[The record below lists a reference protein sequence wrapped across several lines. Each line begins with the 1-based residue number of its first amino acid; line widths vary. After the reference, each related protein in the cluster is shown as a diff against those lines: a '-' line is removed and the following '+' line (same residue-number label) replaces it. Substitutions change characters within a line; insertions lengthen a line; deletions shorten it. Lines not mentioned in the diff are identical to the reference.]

1 MTILRPVT
9 QIAPASTD
17 VLEDTS
23 LPLSFVITPFGPRP
37 ELSSPAHQNGTPRE
51 ASSTA
56 SPPPTQSLPVPA
68 TLVAKCTHCGSPA
81 NPCTP
86 CVDVR
91 SQQYLC
97 GLCGKTYGADADS
110 QHRARRRADWNG
122 SGTTGGD
129 PAAAEDADILMRE
142 AYHQRRRRVMG
153 MERAGG
159 DGGLRGWRQS
169 YLNGEVDNDGTGG
182 SGGGVGMDPA
192 TRRHSYELSLP
203 VVPTIGRDDVGVDGI
218 TPDSASSP
226 LEAVPPYAVP
236 ARLCPPILLFLID
249 GTSYDQAYY
258 DAVCQCLYRAIED
271 APDYARVGLFLATE
285 NGSMSVFDL
294 SGSVPH
300 LKHCRVPVEGGD
312 NYDGADAN
320 NLVPLVDVADLHDVI
335 VPLCSYHKSH
345 VEAAIRAL
353 GDMTTVIGGACHHDG
368 GHQSQIRNN
377 GRNGMYLGA
386 SLEAILDYLGDS
398 RAFHPDLLEKTER
411 DGRPITARMMED
423 WAINIGN
430 GHDFI
435 GNEDGNENT
444 GTFRYAGGKVM
455 CFLSGAPSEID
466 SQIMDSAGTIGTGGF
481 GGSCAEIGRRFATG
495 SAVRDEYQAD
505 QNKDYEAGNDE
516 FDPEAGRLNL
526 TNGIQ
531 LNLHSDLTKKSTNGD
546 AQRRQRKKSKTMRDA
561 GFYYNGVGI
570 RCAEAA
576 LGVEVFALLSKQG
589 ASSGFGIAH
598 LRLLSDRSGGSGP
611 LLVDIGNFNT
621 FSLSEQG
628 GWDNSVGGT
637 VRGLLREV
645 AARSPWGRPVAF
657 GTLLRLRMTPSMSI
671 DTSLVEQM
679 HEAQQKEA
687 DGFVDPALATLFKN
701 NGFFGSLSPG
711 NEKDLVIAGSCDG
724 LATFMFDADIV
735 SKGGKVS
742 GKIYVEDRGEIDLP
756 PCIQSCF
763 AYTSI
768 VPSGDEWLT
777 VRRLRVLS
785 TNMKISEE
793 TEDVLA
799 SVDAEAL
806 AVVLF
811 HKLSLSAMQDGLEE
825 AHHVAQDWLL
835 STLLCA
841 YRSAEAY
848 HERIKIEKEHG
859 ITRSRKCFYPSER
872 LVGHKAGELT
882 DREILLAQGHDR
894 LSSLPLLVFSLLQC
908 DALRPNDVESSFY
921 PTHDARTAAAANMA
935 NMTPGALARSIA
947 PRLEVWSE
955 DSSDKSKEPLV
966 ENLNMNMEAVRLA
979 HADLNDDAQGT
990 AIVPILLL
998 DSPRQIMVCSCSDIV
1013 ESIDGS
1019 GVARGNT
1026 PGKKKIGNA
1035 FRQTVE
1041 ETIQSYRVPPPVL
1054 CCLGDSNSTGAD
1066 PGLLVNEAV
1075 LHLQDALIEDSL
1087 TSLSKENFDRWCT
1100 EVASLLHSEIC
1111 TAE

>member
-1 MTILRPVT
+1 
-9 QIAPASTD
+9 
-17 VLEDTS
+17 
-23 LPLSFVITPFGPRP
+23 
-37 ELSSPAHQNGTPRE
+37 
-51 ASSTA
+51 
-56 SPPPTQSLPVPA
+56 
-68 TLVAKCTHCGSPA
+68 
-81 NPCTP
+81 
-86 CVDVR
+86 
-91 SQQYLC
+91 
-97 GLCGKTYGADADS
+97 
-110 QHRARRRADWNG
+110 
-122 SGTTGGD
+122 
-129 PAAAEDADILMRE
+129 
-142 AYHQRRRRVMG
+142 
-153 MERAGG
+153 
-159 DGGLRGWRQS
+159 
-169 YLNGEVDNDGTGG
+169 
-182 SGGGVGMDPA
+182 
-192 TRRHSYELSLP
+192 
-203 VVPTIGRDDVGVDGI
+203 
-218 TPDSASSP
+218 
-226 LEAVPPYAVP
+226 
-236 ARLCPPILLFLID
+236 
-249 GTSYDQAYY
+249 
-258 DAVCQCLYRAIED
+258 
-271 APDYARVGLFLATE
+271 
-285 NGSMSVFDL
+285 
-294 SGSVPH
+294 
-300 LKHCRVPVEGGD
+300 
-312 NYDGADAN
+312 
-320 NLVPLVDVADLHDVI
+320 
-335 VPLCSYHKSH
+335 
-345 VEAAIRAL
+345 
-353 GDMTTVIGGACHHDG
+353 MTTVIGGACHHDG

-386 SLEAILDYLGDS
+386 SLQAILDYLCDS

-430 GHDFI
+430 GYDFI
-435 GNEDGNENT
+435 GNEDDNENT

-481 GGSCAEIGRRFATG
+481 GGSCAEIGRRFPTG
-495 SAVRDEYQAD
+495 SVVRDEYQAD

-516 FDPEAGRLNL
+516 FDPEAGRSNL

-576 LGVEVFALLSKQG
+576 LGVEVFALANLETPLSKQG

-872 LVGHKAGELT
+872 LVGHKGGELT
-882 DREILLAQGHDR
+882 DRDILLAQGHDR

-966 ENLNMNMEAVRLA
+966 
-979 HADLNDDAQGT
+979 
-990 AIVPILLL
+990 
-998 DSPRQIMVCSCSDIV
+998 
-1013 ESIDGS
+1013 
-1019 GVARGNT
+1019 
-1026 PGKKKIGNA
+1026 
-1035 FRQTVE
+1035 
-1041 ETIQSYRVPPPVL
+1041 
-1054 CCLGDSNSTGAD
+1054 
-1066 PGLLVNEAV
+1066 
-1075 LHLQDALIEDSL
+1075 
-1087 TSLSKENFDRWCT
+1087 
-1100 EVASLLHSEIC
+1100 
-1111 TAE
+1111 